1 MALASLLV
9 KLGTAGLFVVLAQYV
24 LAYLRSPLKRIPGPT
39 LAKVSDLWRLFN
51 AYEKK
56 HITTQL
62 ALHRK
67 YGDYVQLG
75 PNVVSINDPNLVKT
89 IYSTRGTFLKSDF
102 YAINDAMQDG
112 KVIQNLFGTRDNKF
126 HSKYIRPVQ
135 KLYTFQAAKEY
146 EAVMDKTLT
155 EWYHQLNKRF
165 VDGTNQGKACDIADW
180 ISFLTWDILGEMT
193 FSKPFGFMEQAADIG
208 GMLETAEKNMDYQSV
223 IGQIP
228 ALDKWL
234 AKNPRLASK
243 FPAFAVTAGFCVER
257 FMERMQ
263 SFEQF
268 KGNTD
273 FMNHFLAAKE
283 EHPTV
288 VTDNEVIGY
297 MIINV
302 LGGGDTTSITVK
314 AIIYHALKNPGVHKR
329 LVEELRSADVSHPA
343 SYTTLEKLQ
352 YLDAC
357 VKEGLR
363 IHPVVGHILERVV
376 PSTGLALNNGVT
388 LPPGTV
394 VGVNPWVVHRRAD
407 VYGERPDK
415 FLPERWLKGS
425 SESDA
430 DYEARI
436 RRMNDADLSFGK
448 GNRVCLGRPLALVEM
463 AKIVGT
469 LFAKYK
475 IELEDPNAEWEVHP
489 QWFVWPHKIK
499 VKLSQY

>member
-1 MALASLLV
+1 MALASLLLQIST
-9 KLGTAGLFVVLAQYV
+9 LGLVVLITQYV
-24 LAYLRSPLKRIPGPT
+24 LAYSRSPLKKIPGPF
-39 LAKVSDLWRLFN
+39 LAKFSDLWRLFN

-62 ALHRK
+62 QLHEK

-75 PNVVSINDPNLVKT
+75 PNVVSVADPSLVKT

-112 KVIQNLFGTRDNKF
+112 KIIQNIFGTRSNEF

-135 KLYTFQAAKEY
+135 KLYTFQSVKEY
-146 EAVMDKTLT
+146 EPVMARSLSTFFQEL
-155 EWYHQLNKRF
+155 ESRF
-165 VDGTNQGKACDIADW
+165 VDGANKDKTCDIADW
-180 ISFLTWDILGEMT
+180 ISYLTWDILGEMT
-193 FSKPFGFMEQAADIG
+193 FSKPFGFMEQATDVG
-208 GMLETAEKNMDYQSV
+208 GMLETAERNMDYQSV
-223 IGQIP
+223 IGQMP
-228 ALDKWL
+228 FLDKWL

-243 FPAFAVTAGFCVER
+243 FPAFAATAGFCVER
-257 FMERMQ
+257 FLERMQ
-263 SFEQF
+263 KLEQF
-268 KGNTD
+268 KGKPD
-273 FMNHFLAAKE
+273 FMNHFLRAKE

-288 VTDNEVIGY
+288 VTDNEVIAY

-302 LGGGDTTSITVK
+302 LGGADTTSITTK
-314 AIIYHALKNPGVHKR
+314 AVVYHVLKNPIVQAR
-329 LVEELRSADVSHPA
+329 LVEELRDAKLNHPA
-343 SYTTLEKLQ
+343 PYSSLENLP

-357 VKEGLR
+357 IKEGLR
-363 IHPVVGHILERVV
+363 IHPVVGHIMERVV
-376 PSTGLALNNGVT
+376 PSTGLALANGVT

-407 VYGERPDK
+407 VYGERPNE
-415 FLPERWLKGS
+415 FLPERWLQGK

-430 DYEARI
+430 EFEGRM
-436 RRMNDADLSFGK
+436 RRMGDADLSFGK

-469 LFAKYK
+469 LFAKYE

-489 QWFVWPHKIK
+489 QWFVWPHKIR
-499 VKLSQY
+499 VKMTKY